1 MSYNSFLKMSA
12 WECRFRG
19 LWGGLSHL
27 VMGGSPVSAHFV
39 SREIDRMKGTRRSTD
54 SKISTSY
61 SHFGSLW
68 MRYAAVSPA
77 RPEPIT
83 ITRFFRRGLAAM
95 ANL

>member
-1 MSYNSFLKMSA
+1 
-12 WECRFRG
+12 
-19 LWGGLSHL
+19 
-27 VMGGSPVSAHFV
+27 MGGSPVSVNFV
-39 SREIDRMKGTRRSTD
+39 SRKTDGMKGTRPSTD

-83 ITRFFRRGLAAM
+83 ITRFFPHSWAAM

>member
-1 MSYNSFLKMSA
+1 MQGM
-12 WECRFRG
+12 
-19 LWGGLSHL
+19 
-27 VMGGSPVSAHFV
+27 
-39 SREIDRMKGTRRSTD
+39 RRITD

-83 ITRFFRRGLAAM
+83 ITRFFFGGRAVM
-95 ANL
+95 ANLWFYHTIAQV